1 MYNKLFEDINGRQ
14 VITSNTGGLALT
26 RDLKTDDSIN
36 DFKLEISEVDNLL
49 SYLDSFIKSSDS
61 YIFMYSNEGI
71 PRIIN
76 KGVEMEISLY
86 HIEIREFKSFKSPCD
101 YINRDKLMRS
111 YKKFLEYYND
121 VK

>member
-14 VITSNTGGLALT
+14 VITSKTGGLALS

-76 KGVEMEISLY
+76 KGVEMVISLY
-86 HIEIREFKSFKSPCD
+86 HIEIREFKSFKSPC
-101 YINRDKLMRS
+101 
-111 YKKFLEYYND
+111 E
-121 VK
+121 